1 MWEYTAAFLSA
12 ALDTLPTT
20 STRFLFSSEH
30 HLAPDSSTTFT
41 GESGKNTKAL
51 KEEYTMKEDARKRTV
66 APMLVDF
73 SSHMINCLLPPPG
86 LAQSWFLAPN
96 E

>member
-1 MWEYTAAFLSA
+1 MAFLSA

-30 HLAPDSSTTFT
+30 HHAPDSSTTST
-41 GESGKNTKAL
+41 GENGKDTKTL
-51 KEEYTMKEDARKRTV
+51 KEAYTMKDDARKRTI

-73 SSHMINCLLPPPG
+73 SSHMIDK
-86 LAQSWFLAPN
+86 FLVASSRPFSVLVSGPR
-96 E
+96 